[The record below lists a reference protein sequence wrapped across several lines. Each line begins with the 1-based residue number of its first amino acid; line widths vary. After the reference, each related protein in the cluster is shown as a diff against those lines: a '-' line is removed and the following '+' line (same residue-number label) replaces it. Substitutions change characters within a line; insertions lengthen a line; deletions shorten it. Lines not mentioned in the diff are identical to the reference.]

1 MIEVYRDAAGPCLAP
16 GGSVITVGAFDGLH
30 GGHRALLSRVRDKAH
45 ERGMDPQV
53 VSFEPLPRSFFARQ
67 PLPRLASVAEKIA
80 GFADAG
86 MARALMLRFNHV
98 LASMSA
104 QDFVREVLVG
114 RVGMRELLVGANF
127 RFGHKRLGDVDLLRR
142 MGPELGF
149 DVEVMAPVEV
159 NGERI
164 SSTRIR
170 KALADSDFA
179 AAAPLLGAP
188 FSMCGHVAY
197 GNQLGRTLG
206 FPTANLHLGSRV
218 SPITGIFAVRVGV
231 GEGPPSWPGVAS
243 LGTRPTVNGIEP
255 LLEAHLFDFAG
266 DLYGRRI
273 TVEFVAKLRDEEKY
287 DDLDTLTAQM
297 HRDAAGAREVLGMNP
312 VLTTPNPQTTDA

>member
-16 GGSVITVGAFDGLH
+16 GGSVMTVGAFDGLH
-30 GGHRALLSRVRDKAH
+30 GGHRALLARVR
-45 ERGMDPQV
+45 ERALARALPAQV
-53 VSFEPLPRSFFARQ
+53 VSFEPLPRSFFAKH
-67 PLPRLASVAEKIA
+67 PLPRLASVAEKVS
-80 GFADAG
+80 GFANAG
-86 MARALMLRFNHV
+86 MARALMLRFNAA

-104 QDFVREVLVG
+104 EDFVRDVLVA
-114 RVGMRELLVGANF
+114 RVGVRELLVGANF
-127 RFGHKRLGDVDLLRR
+127 RFGHQRRGDVDLLRR
-142 MGPELGF
+142 MGAELGF
-149 DVEVMAPVEV
+149 EVDVMTPVEID
-159 NGERI
+159 GERI

-170 KALADSDFA
+170 NLLADSDFA

-218 SPITGIFAVRVGV
+218 SPIMGIFAVRIGIAD
-231 GEGPPSWPGVAS
+231 GPASWPGVAS
-243 LGTRPTVNGIEP
+243 LGTRPTVDGCEP

-273 TVEFVAKLRDEEKY
+273 SVEFVAKLRDEEKFS
-287 DDLDTLTAQM
+287 DLDALTAQM
-297 HRDAAGAREVLGMNP
+297 HRDANAAREILGMNP
-312 VLTTPNPQTTDA
+312 ALTTTDPQTTDA

>member
-16 GGSVITVGAFDGLH
+16 DGSVITVGAFDGLH
-30 GGHRALLSRVRDKAH
+30 GGHRALLARVRETALAR
-45 ERGMDPQV
+45 ELVPQV
-53 VSFEPLPRSFFARQ
+53 VSFEPLPRSFFAKH
-67 PLPRLASVAEKIA
+67 PLPRLASVAEKVA

-86 MARALMLRFNHV
+86 IARVLMLRFNEA
-98 LASMSA
+98 LASMA
-104 QDFVREVLVG
+104 AEDFVRDILIA
-114 RVGMRELLVGANF
+114 RAGMREVLVGANF
-127 RFGHKRLGDVDLLRR
+127 RFGHQRRGDVDLLRR
-142 MGPELGF
+142 MGAELGF
-149 DVEVMAPVEV
+149 NVAVMAPLELD
-159 NGERI
+159 GERI

-206 FPTANLHLGSRV
+206 FPTANLHLGRRV
-218 SPITGIFAVRVGV
+218 SPIMGIFAVRIGV
-231 GEGPPSWPGVAS
+231 GEGPASWPGVAS
-243 LGTRPTVNGIEP
+243 LGTRPTVNGCEP

-273 TVEFVAKLRDEEKY
+273 SVEFVAKLRDEEKFA
-287 DDLDTLTAQM
+287 DLDALTAQM
-297 HRDAAGAREVLGMNP
+297 RRDANAAREVLGMSP
-312 VLTTPNPQTTDA
+312 VLITPDPQTTDA